1 MTRNKEE
8 EGGIFVF
15 TIMSEAVIYDGGN
28 LEKHELNS
36 HPVQPANSLFLGVT
50 QAGGIVARFVERQ
63 RQMQAER
70 SWTINPAR
78 AASVIF
84 LYIYTSVTAGLAG

>member
-8 EGGIFVF
+8 EGGIFLF
-15 TIMSEAVIYDGGN
+15 TIMSKAVIYDGGN
-28 LEKHELNS
+28 FERHELKS
-36 HPVQPANSLFLGVT
+36 HRVQPANSLFLGVT
-50 QAGGIVARFVERQ
+50 QAEDIVARFVERQ

-78 AASVIF
+78 AAFVIF